1 MVYYV
6 YLIKTVKG
14 FLKKSYVGY
23 TNNFNKRL
31 DCHNRNKGA
40 KSTKGYKWEL
50 VYKKKFYSKN
60 KALSFE
66 YELKKD
72 RKKRTKLLNDFEK
85 KINIATILPYK
96 ENYSFEKA
104 SAASL
109 WVSEFFKN
117 SKFRNN
123 NFIYG
128 NTNSRN
134 YLTKNYINI
143 NLKSLKSKFQ
153 STTSEYSYNLIKEI
167 NKKKFDLIE
176 VHNRPLILSNLVKLI
191 QNRFIFYFHNDPLS
205 MKGSK
210 TIEDRLT
217 ILKNVEKIIF
227 VSQWVKDRFF
237 LDIDLKLSAKTE
249 IVYPSVNKQ
258 KINKKYKYI
267 TFVGRLN
274 HSKGYDIFQATIQK
288 ILDEFQDW
296 RSLSVG
302 DEERRSV
309 YINHKQHKEL
319 GFLNHKKTLDILSKS
334 EIAVVPSRWDE
345 PFGRTA
351 LEASSNGCATIISNK
366 GGLAETTDQAIILKK
381 LDTSN
386 LYKEIKKLILNDKKR
401 KLIQRNSRINVK
413 HIVAAN
419 TKIIDQIRESIFPTY
434 KINLLKNKIKIIN
447 LYNQG
452 QKLNHRLFNIS
463 LGKKFTNGFIRNGH
477 DVLEISDRDFIKD
490 NKTFNL
496 LQDSRM
502 NFQNY
507 LIETCKIYNPDLL
520 FFGHS
525 KNINLETI
533 KELKNL
539 NKNLIIS
546 QWNEDPMM
554 PDLAYSKKN
563 IANISLYSAS
573 VDHNFITTDPS
584 VLKKDINSDNFHF
597 FFVPVDKNI
606 ERFDVFKMD
615 PKKDLF
621 YAMSHGV
628 NRAVLKRGTEDS
640 RVEFLDRLVR
650 KISKIKYDFYGF
662 ANKQPIWGKNF
673 NNALINSKMALNLSR
688 GKPTKYYSS
697 NRIASVVGNG
707 LLTFIDKK
715 VQMNDFFNK
724 NEIIFYDNINDLS
737 DKIKFYS
744 ANDKIRRK
752 IAENGKKKYFKLFSE
767 VRITKYFIDISL
779 GNNTR
784 LF

>member
-1 MVYYV
+1 M
-6 YLIKTVKG
+6 
-14 FLKKSYVGY
+14 
-23 TNNFNKRL
+23 N
-31 DCHNRNKGA
+31 
-40 KSTKGYKWEL
+40 
-50 VYKKKFYSKN
+50 SKI
-60 KALSFE
+60 
-66 YELKKD
+66 
-72 RKKRTKLLNDFEK
+72 

-96 ENYSFEKA
+96 ENYSLEKA

-109 WVSEFFKN
+109 WVSEFFKD
-117 SKFRNN
+117 SKFKNN
-123 NFIYG
+123 NFIFG
-128 NTNSRN
+128 NTNSKN

-143 NLKSLKSKFQ
+143 NLKSLKSKLQ
-153 STTSEYSYNLIKEI
+153 STTREYSNNLIKEI

-176 VHNRPLILSNLVKLI
+176 IHNRPLILSNLVKQI
-191 QNRFIFYFHNDPLS
+191 PNKFIFYFHNDPLS
-205 MKGSK
+205 MNGSK
-210 TIEDRLT
+210 TVKERLF

-237 LDIDLKLSAKTE
+237 LYIDLKLNTKAE

-258 KINKKYKYI
+258 KAKRKYKYI

-274 HSKGYDIFQATIQK
+274 HSKGYDIFQKSITK
-288 ILDEFQDW
+288 ILDEFPDW
-296 RSLSVG
+296 KSLSVG
-302 DEERRSV
+302 DEDRRSI
-309 YINHKQHKEL
+309 YINHNQHKEL
-319 GFLNHKKTLDILSKS
+319 GFLSHKKTLDILSKT

-366 GGLAETTDQAIILKK
+366 GGLIETTDQAIILKK
-381 LDTSN
+381 LDEIN
-386 LYKEIKKLILNDKKR
+386 LYKEIKKLILNKKKR
-401 KLIQRNSRINVK
+401 KHIQICSKKNVK
-413 HIVAAN
+413 HRIETN
-419 TKIIDQIRESIFPTY
+419 TKIIDQIRESIFPRY
-434 KINLLKNKIKIIN
+434 KINLLKSRIRIIN

-477 DVLEISDRDFIKD
+477 DVLEISDRDFIKK

-496 LQDSRM
+496 LQDSRV

-507 LIETCKIYNPDLL
+507 LIETCKNYNPDLL

-525 KNINLETI
+525 KNIDLDTI
-533 KELKNL
+533 QELKNL

-546 QWNEDPMM
+546 QWNEDPVM
-554 PDLAYSKKN
+554 PDFSYSKKN
-563 IANISLYSAS
+563 IYNISTYAS
-573 VDHNFITTDPS
+573 IVDHNFITTDPF
-584 VLKKDINSDNFHF
+584 VIKNKINSNNFHF

-606 ERFDVFKMD
+606 ERFDVFNMD

-628 NRAVLKRGTEDS
+628 NRAVLKEGIEDN
-640 RVEFLDRLVR
+640 RVKFLDKLVK

-662 ANKQPIWGKNF
+662 ANKQPIWGENF

-715 VQMNDFFNK
+715 VQMSDFFNN
-724 NEIIFYDNINDLS
+724 NEIIFYDNVDDLS

-744 ANDKIRRK
+744 VNDKLRKK

-767 VRITKYFIDISL
+767 VKITKFFVDISL
-779 GNNTR
+779 GNKTS
-784 LF
+784 LI